1 MNLAS
6 LEEDLRRKLL
16 LMQSMPRASPVTFS
30 VARSESNDSVRIE
43 KFPTHD
49 WGVFGE
55 YEYLGAGTPYTAKHR
70 AGIKPRNELD
80 QIAYY
85 HDQQYAWTEKH
96 SMPGTGVI
104 TSGARGISDYGAGSA
119 MIVTSLNPWSSL
131 SWKDR
136 LLGLVAGTGL
146 QVQGIF
152 RLTPAGWVVMP
163 AVDKYVY
170 N

>member
-1 MNLAS
+1 MV
-6 LEEDLRRKLL
+6 RRT
-16 LMQSMPRASPVTFS
+16 SAGNHWWWFNFEPEVFNSTVNSPMKVPVPGS
-30 VARSESNDSVRIE
+30 KPKE
-43 KFPTHD
+43 FPVHD

-55 YEYLGAGTPYTAKHR
+55 YEYLGAGTPYTAKSR

-96 SMPGTGVI
+96 SMTGTGVI

-119 MIVTSLNPWSSL
+119 MIVASLNPWSSL

>member
-1 MNLAS
+1 
-6 LEEDLRRKLL
+6 
-16 LMQSMPRASPVTFS
+16 MQKPSKSKPLPV
-30 VARSESNDSVRIE
+30 
-43 KFPTHD
+43 HD

-96 SMPGTGVI
+96 SMTGTGMV
-104 TSGARGISDYGAGSA
+104 TSGIRGISDYGAGSA
-119 MIVTSLNPWSSL
+119 MIVASLNPWSSL

-136 LLGLVAGTGL
+136 LLGLIAGTGL
-146 QVQGIF
+146 QIQGII
-152 RLTPAGWVVMP
+152 RLSPPGMVGMP
-163 AVDKYVY
+163 IVDKYVY